1 VVLNLEI
8 STWHRSLVCL
18 IFGFRNSSLG
28 VGCAVVGRARER
40 WPHALRIESPRLFQ
54 GIPGWLKW
62 GEGGNLGAP
71 SGTEPLERCTGP
83 LESPLRRS
91 IQKDPPVRMQYGWAA
106 DGCARAA
113 AALLALYT
121 G

>member
-1 VVLNLEI
+1 MVLNLEI